1 MTVITVAYYAL
12 LPLARWGPMFHVF
25 RLEQPEVTLSWR
37 ATEFPLAGR
46 PLLAGA
52 DVGVHL
58 HPPPREGLASVT
70 LDASPLCVVMAAG
83 HRLARHHELEVADVL
98 AEPFPGGPH
107 LDPEWASFWTLEQ
120 RRGAPA
126 HRTGDD
132 VRNAQQWL
140 EIIGSGRAIGTAPTS
155 MIDGLA
161 HPGIVGIPLR
171 DGPEATTALLW
182 AADDDRPAIQ
192 ALVELARAWSRT

>member
-1 MTVITVAYYAL
+1 MTVITVAYFAV

-25 RLEQPEVTLSWR
+25 RLEQPAVTLSWR
-37 ATEFPLAGR
+37 ATEFPPAGR
-46 PLLAGA
+46 PLLADA
-52 DVGVHL
+52 DVGLCL
-58 HPPPREGLASVT
+58 HPPPRQGLASVT

-98 AEPFPGGPH
+98 AEPFPGSPH
-107 LDPEWASFWTLEQ
+107 VDPEWAGFWTLNE
-120 RRGAPA
+120 RRDAPA
-126 HRTGDD
+126 AHTDDD

-140 EIIGSGRAIGTAPTS
+140 DIIASGRAIGTAPAS

-171 DGPEATTALLW
+171 DGPQATTALVW
-182 AADDDRPAIQ
+182 AGDDDRPAVQ
-192 ALVELARAWSRT
+192 SLAGLARAWSHY